1 MEQTKRTKGKRILMC
16 LTPILA
22 LMLVIPISIITSNEV
37 KREKNE
43 SAKTDSSLIVEDN
56 SYVKFSIN
64 QATPPDVTTEAIYE
78 DEKSSENVTEEEE
91 AIKPEETTTVT
102 SKTTTTTTT
111 KVVTEAPMET
121 TTVKPEVTT
130 TKVVTEAPMETT
142 TKATEAITTKAV
154 TKASNPE
161 TSGNPIV
168 VTMNCSAYNLSGTTA
183 SGKQTTA
190 WLTIAAGRSYPFGTM
205 IYIPYFKDAPNGGWF
220 EVQDRGGAITDNHID
235 IYMPSY
241 DDCINF
247 GRRNLEVEIY
257 LP

>member
-37 KREKNE
+37 KREENE
-43 SAKTDSSLIVEDN
+43 SAKTDSSLIVEEGD
-56 SYVKFSIN
+56 SYGKFNIN
-64 QATPPDVTTEAIYE
+64 QATPPDVTTAEVMYK

-91 AIKPEETTTVT
+91 AMQPKET
-102 SKTTTTTTT
+102 TTTTTTT

-121 TTVKPEVTT
+121 TTEKQPEVTT
-130 TKVVTEAPMETT
+130 TKVVTEASKE
-142 TKATEAITTKAV
+142 V
-154 TKASNPE
+154 TIPE

-183 SGKQTTA
+183 SGAQTTE

-220 EVQDRGGAITDNHID
+220 EVQDRGGAITDNHLD